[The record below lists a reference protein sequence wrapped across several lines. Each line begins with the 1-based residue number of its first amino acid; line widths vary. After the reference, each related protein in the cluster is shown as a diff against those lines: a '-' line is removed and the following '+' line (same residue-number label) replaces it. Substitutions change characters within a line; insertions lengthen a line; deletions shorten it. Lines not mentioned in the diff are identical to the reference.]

1 MSPEHIRLTEALRE
15 LRARSGLSLA
25 ALAGRTAFS
34 KSSWERYLNGKSLP
48 PREAVR
54 ELCRIAGEPD
64 GRLLAL
70 WEIAE
75 SEWSGRAASSAPA
88 RTASARFP
96 AAPAAAPSAVRAP
109 DERAAGTGR
118 RRDRRARL
126 LVVLVSAYAV
136 LAGTAALALLLLPDR
151 HGPED
156 GAEAAVPYSVGPTCH
171 GAACEGEDPIRM
183 ICGVGPDTLSTRR
196 TDTGAHVELR
206 YSRKCGASWARIWGT
221 RIGDRVRIT
230 AAGRSHE
237 GRVGSEDDTTTYVY
251 TPMVTARPGTALRA
265 CFLPASDT
273 GGRTCVEAVVG
284 ASPTASPAALSRPRP
299 SATARRSAS
308 GPPRSPSRSGC
319 CARRP
324 V

>member
-75 SEWSGRAASSAPA
+75 SDWSGRAASS
-88 RTASARFP
+88 RFP
-96 AAPAAAPSAVRAP
+96 AAPATVPATGPSAVRAP
-109 DERAAGTGR
+109 DEPAPGTGR
-118 RRDRRARL
+118 RRSRRVRL

-156 GAEAAVPYSVGPTCH
+156 GAEAAVPYSLGPTCH
-171 GAACEGEDPIRM
+171 GADCEGEDPIRM

-196 TDTGAHVELR
+196 TGTGAHVELR

-237 GRVGSEDDTTTYVY
+237 GRVGNEDDTTTYVY

-265 CFLPASDT
+265 CLLPASDT

-284 ASPTASPAALSRPRP
+284 ASPTASPAALPRPRP

-324 V
+324 A